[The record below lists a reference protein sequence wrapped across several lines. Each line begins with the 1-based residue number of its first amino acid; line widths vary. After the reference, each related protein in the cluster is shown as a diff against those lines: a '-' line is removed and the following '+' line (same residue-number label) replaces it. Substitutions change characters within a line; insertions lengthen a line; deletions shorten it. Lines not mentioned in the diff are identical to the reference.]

1 MFNKN
6 EYLFSSRSKIKTV
19 LNVWYICT
27 ISLYGTF
34 FSENKI
40 STFDMYFAGT
50 CWFTE
55 KKIIM
60 SLDGA
65 LQEYHEQLLP
75 RDS

>member
-1 MFNKN
+1 MN
-6 EYLFSSRSKIKTV
+6 
-19 LNVWYICT
+19 ICFLHGRELKLCLT
-27 ISLYGTF
+27 YGTF
-34 FSENKI
+34 VPFHCMVHFLVRIKLVHSTCI
-40 STFDMYFAGT
+40 SLAHAGLPK
-50 CWFTE
+50 

>member
-1 MFNKN
+1 MN
-6 EYLFSSRSKIKTV
+6 
-19 LNVWYICT
+19 ICFLHGRKLKLCLT
-27 ISLYGTF
+27 YGTFVPFLCMVHF

-40 STFDMYFAGT
+40 STFDIHSLAHAGLPK
-50 CWFTE
+50 

>member
-1 MFNKN
+1 MNICFLHGRKLKLCLT
-6 EYLFSSRSKIKTV
+6 YGTF
-19 LNVWYICT
+19 ICT

>member
-6 EYLFSSRSKIKTV
+6 EYLFSSRSRIKTV

-40 STFDMYFAGT
+40 STFFMYFAGT

-55 KKIIM
+55 KKNHYV
-60 SLDGA
+60 A
-65 LQEYHEQLLP
+65 RWRFTRVP
-75 RDS
+75 RTVATA